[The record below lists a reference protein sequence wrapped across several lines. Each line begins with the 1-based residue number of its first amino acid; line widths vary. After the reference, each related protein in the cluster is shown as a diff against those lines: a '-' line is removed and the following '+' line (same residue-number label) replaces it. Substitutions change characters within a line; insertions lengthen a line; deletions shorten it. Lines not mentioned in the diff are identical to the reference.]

1 MEDTMA
7 KEKGKNESTP
17 KGELFKVD
25 RNGTKYYANW
35 ICPKCGGTGFLK
47 GCNHI
52 GGGKCFDC
60 NGTGRLPRPII
71 EKVYTEEYREK
82 LDKQRKQKAQKK
94 AEENLKF
101 AHQALMALG
110 FNDAEEVYAIPHT
123 YLVLS
128 KHTGRRVG
136 DIELRPT
143 LPDELNDEA
152 RKLVKKIKASRLTKL
167 SKDNIPEFK
176 EGYERIISSIVE
188 SRPDPTLKVGDKIRL
203 DVCVES
209 RYDGKGYGD
218 KISHTYKLFDRE
230 NHKYVWETE
239 KYFEPDQDATYR
251 TVEAIVKYVGKNS
264 VYLKH
269 VREVKSE

>member
-1 MEDTMA
+1 MA
-7 KEKGKNESTP
+7 KEKGKLESTP

-35 ICPKCGGTGFLK
+35 ICPKCGGTGFLR

-110 FNDAEEVYAIPHT
+110 FNDDEEVYAIPHA

-136 DIELRPT
+136 DIELRPS
-143 LPDELNDEA
+143 LPTELNEEA
-152 RKLVKKIKASRLTKL
+152 RKLVKKIKAGRLTRL
-167 SKDNIPEFK
+167 NDQNIPGFR
-176 EGYERIISSIVE
+176 EGYEDIIAAIVE
-188 SRPDPTLKVGDKIRL
+188 RKPDEKLMVGDKIRL
-203 DVCVES
+203 EVCVES
-209 RYDGKGYGD
+209 RYDSKGYEG
-218 KISHTYKLFDRE
+218 KIKHTYKMFDRQ
-230 NHKYVWETE
+230 NRRYVWETE
-239 KYFEPDQDATYR
+239 KYLEPDDDAKYR
-251 TVEAIVKYVGKNS
+251 RIDAIVKYVGSKV

-269 VREVKSE
+269 VREVKPE